1 MPNNKTNLCYIWTVL
16 HLLLLNLLPLAPNL
30 FVYSVMYILSYAFP
44 IIFLLISFP
53 VKNIKVM
60 SINASDILIFFPS
73 MIVTSFLLTLFLGSP
88 STSYKLTPSVF
99 IMTGII
105 VPVCEELFWR
115 GSVFRV
121 LKRFGFVPAALIS
134 SFFFALMHKGTS
146 GIIYAMFSGIIFSY
160 LTYSTE
166 STLSSIILHIINN
179 SAALLISTNNSLIMI
194 IVPVCI
200 IIGILLK
207 VLMPKHKH
215 TGSYKSQRGAFKMPY
230 LYITTIIFIAFRIM
244 EAKLG

>member
-16 HLLLLNLLPLAPNL
+16 HLLLLNLLPLAPNS
-30 FVYSVMYILSYAFP
+30 FVYSVMYILSYTLP

-60 SINASDILIFFPS
+60 SINVSDILIFFPS
-73 MIVTSFLLTLFLGSP
+73 MIVTSFLLTLHIGSP
-88 STSYKLTPSVF
+88 STSYELTSSVF
-99 IMTGII
+99 ITTGIL

-121 LKRFGFVPAALIS
+121 LKRFGFIPAALIS

-146 GIIYAMFSGIIFSY
+146 AIIYAMFSGIIFSY
-160 LTYSTE
+160 LTYSTG

-179 SAALLISTNNSLIMI
+179 SAALIISTKNSLIMI

-207 VLMPKHKH
+207 VLMPKCKH
-215 TGSYKSQRGAFKMPY
+215 SGSYQSQRGAFKMPY
-230 LYITTIIFIAFRIM
+230 LYVTAIIFISFRLL
-244 EAKLG
+244 EATLG